1 MKANNG
7 QIEDAAA
14 KIDASAIHVNGRY
27 QITAL
32 GVEDPLLDLK
42 IAGQRLLIDDL
53 QSMMTAADVR
63 LPNGAVL
70 KGGTLSLDLSITGQ
84 VKSLIVAGTIALDN
98 TRLVGFDLGSKI
110 HGVAALGGPQTGDT
124 TNIEKLR
131 VTVRITNADVAIEK
145 IEAVIPALGEINGSG
160 TVGAADE
167 LDFDLLARVAAEG
180 IGKVG
185 AGLLTKLNGSG
196 GASGEVS
203 GVPPARHR
211 HARGTQYYCGR
222 RRHLQEKS
230 KIPRC
235 HLRQK
240 ELATQRDTDSRSF
253 FLS

>member
-1 MKANNG
+1 
-7 QIEDAAA
+7 
-14 KIDASAIHVNGRY
+14 
-27 QITAL
+27 
-32 GVEDPLLDLK
+32 LK

-167 LDFDLLARVAAEG
+167 LDLNLLAKVAAKG

-185 AGLLTKLNGSG
+185 AGLLTKLNGSD
-196 GASGEVS
+196 GASRKVS
-203 GVPPARHR
+203 GVPLRVT
-211 HARGTQYYCGR
+211 GTPEEPNITADVGGIFKKKT
-222 RRHLQEKS
+222 KS
-230 KIPRC
+230 
-235 HLRQK
+235 
-240 ELATQRDTDSRSF
+240 LAAIVGKKN
-253 FLS
+253 